1 MIKSFR
7 DKDTEK
13 VFLRERTRKFDINLR
28 KTALRKLIMLDAAE
42 ILDDLR
48 IPPGNHLEKLTG
60 ERIGQHSIRINNQ
73 WRICFRWRGGNVFDA
88 EIVDYH

>member
-1 MIKSFR
+1 
-7 DKDTEK
+7 

-73 WRICFRWRGGNVFDA
+73 W
-88 EIVDYH
+88 